1 MTDFLDT
8 VEGPDW
14 LYDAINSLICGDT
27 VTAPRSFGKPVALVT
42 PQSLYEALAEH
53 LGHKNTSPP
62 LLTDNRE
69 YPIEQMICEIIAGGS
84 RVHGKAYDLACSALG
99 TPKAKHHPTALHDL
113 AESLIR
119 PRANEYGQARAEE
132 LATDLA
138 ADRADQR
145 KADVA

>member
-53 LGHKNTSPP
+53 LGTQEHIAP

-69 YPIEQMICEIIAGGS
+69 YPIEQIICEIVAGG
-84 RVHGKAYDLACSALG
+84 RRFHGKAYDLACSALG
-99 TPKAKHHPTALHDL
+99 TPKDKHHPTALHDV
-113 AESLIR
+113 AEALIR
-119 PRANEYGQARAEE
+119 PWANAYGEARAEE
-132 LATDLA
+132 LVADAA
-138 ADRADQR
+138 ADRFERREDA
-145 KADVA
+145 A

>member
-53 LGHKNTSPP
+53 LGAQEH
-62 LLTDNRE
+62 
-69 YPIEQMICEIIAGGS
+69 IA
-84 RVHGKAYDLACSALG
+84 
-99 TPKAKHHPTALHDL
+99 P
-113 AESLIR
+113 
-119 PRANEYGQARAEE
+119 
-132 LATDLA
+132 A
-138 ADRADQR
+138 ADRQSRIPDRADDLRNHCRREPRSWQGLR
-145 KADVA
+145 LGLLGSGHAKGQASPDCLARSCRVTESSSSQ

>member
-1 MTDFLDT
+1 
-8 VEGPDW
+8 
-14 LYDAINSLICGDT
+14 
-27 VTAPRSFGKPVALVT
+27 
-42 PQSLYEALAEH
+42 
-53 LGHKNTSPP
+53 
-62 LLTDNRE
+62 
-69 YPIEQMICEIIAGGS
+69 MICEIIAGGS

-99 TPKAKHHPTALHDL
+99 PAKSRQHPTALHDL

-145 KADVA
+145 KADAA